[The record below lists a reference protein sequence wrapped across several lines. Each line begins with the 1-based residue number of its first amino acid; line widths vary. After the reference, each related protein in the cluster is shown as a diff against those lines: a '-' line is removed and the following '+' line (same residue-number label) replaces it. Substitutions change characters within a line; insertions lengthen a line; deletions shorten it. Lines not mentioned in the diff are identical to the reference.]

1 MSFADNL
8 RDVAKRAS
16 VARSSAETEE
26 ATKTACVMPFLK
38 ALGYDVF
45 DLNHVVPEFT
55 ADVGVKKGEKV
66 DYALK
71 ISDEIAV
78 LIEAKAIGTDL
89 SDVQFNQL
97 YRYFNVTNA
106 RIAVL
111 TNGREYRFFTDID
124 EPNKMDKRP
133 FFVFDLEAFDDADL
147 SELAKFHRDRF
158 DIDNILSTAATLKYT
173 HAAATYLQGQ
183 MDDPDDDFV
192 KLVGRQIYEGNM
204 TKTVVEQLRPTV
216 RSAFEQI
223 LRDRIQDR
231 INKAFSSQTEQTES
245 SAAVAQSDDASED
258 SGSEKEIVTTEAEWE
273 GFYVVRAISAEIVDD
288 PERIAIRDQKSYC
301 GILFDDNNRN
311 PVCRLH
317 FNGKKR
323 WYVGLFDE
331 NKQETREQIDKP
343 SDIYRYKDRIHETL
357 RYYLQG

>member
-1 MSFADNL
+1 MSFADSL

-16 VARSSAETEE
+16 VAQSSAQTEE

-45 DLNHVVPEFT
+45 DLNQVVPEFT

-71 ISDEIAV
+71 INGDIAV
-78 LIEAKAIGTDL
+78 LIEAKAISTDL

-133 FFVFDLEAFDDADL
+133 FFVFDLEAFDDADVR
-147 SELAKFHRDRF
+147 ELAKFHHDRF

-173 HAAATYLQGQ
+173 HAAASYLRAQL
-183 MDDPDDDFV
+183 DEPDDDFV
-192 KLVGRQIYEGNM
+192 KLVGRQIYDGNM
-204 TKTVVEQLRPTV
+204 TKPVVEQLRPTV

-223 LRDRIQDR
+223 IRDRIQDR
-231 INKAFSSQTEQTES
+231 INKAFSSEEAQPQASETES
-245 SAAVAQSDDASED
+245 QSGGASDD
-258 SGSEKEIVTTEAEWE
+258 SGAEKEIVTTAAEWE
-273 GFYVVRAISAEIVDD
+273 GFYIVRAIGAEVVDD
-288 PERIAIRDQKSYC
+288 PERIAIRDQKTYC
-301 GILFDDNNRN
+301 GILFDDNNRK
-311 PVCRLH
+311 PICRLH
-317 FNGKKR
+317 FNGKTR

-331 NKQETREQIDKP
+331 NRNETRHRVSRP
-343 SDIYRYKDRIHETL
+343 VDIYKFKNLIQSSVKSL
-357 RYYLQG
+357 MN